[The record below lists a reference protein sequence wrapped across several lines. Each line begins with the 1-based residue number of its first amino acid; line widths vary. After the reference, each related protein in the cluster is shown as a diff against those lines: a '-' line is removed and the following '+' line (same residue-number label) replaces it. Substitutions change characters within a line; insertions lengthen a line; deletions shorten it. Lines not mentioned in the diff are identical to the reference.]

1 MENPQSSL
9 GTDKLKVFVPN
20 ARNLTA
26 EEVANIPEQGKEHIK
41 ETRNGVWLEVNCPDR
56 DCVIEE
62 GKIAL
67 HVICARDKESESL
80 WMRLFCPE
88 DRCFANQPTNVVS

>member
-1 MENPQSSL
+1 MENPQTSL

-26 EEVANIPEQGKEHIK
+26 DEVMNIPEESKGHIADAG
-41 ETRNGVWLEVNCPDR
+41 NGVWLEVNCPDR
-56 DCVIEE
+56 DCVLGE
-62 GKIAL
+62 GRIAL
-67 HVICARDKESESL
+67 HVVCARDKDSESL

-88 DRCFANQPTNVVS
+88 DRCFADRATDVVS